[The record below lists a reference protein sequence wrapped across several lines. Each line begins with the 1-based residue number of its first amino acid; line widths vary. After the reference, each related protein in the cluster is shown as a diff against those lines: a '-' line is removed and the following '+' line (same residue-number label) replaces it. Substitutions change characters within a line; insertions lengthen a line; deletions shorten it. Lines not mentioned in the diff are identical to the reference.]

1 MNNNK
6 NWLVNIFVVVGLIFI
21 ISSIIQV
28 GRIHN
33 YSSTIGQFSNSSR
46 YDGHSSVNKKTYY
59 IWKYD
64 FTVNEEK
71 YKARS
76 GHKYLSEPFNKEEKI
91 LYDPKDPYD
100 NLLATDYTRYHG
112 IYVGIIILYMAYY
125 LSNIQNNS
133 KTETKTLLLLI
144 LGGCFL
150 YLLEK
155 VNFSLGALFNTFS
168 FLIIMILVFWF
179 IGMFLRKKSNNQNID
194 SENIEEKKHNS

>member
-28 GRIHN
+28 VRIHN
-33 YSSTIGQFSNSSR
+33 YSSVIGQFSDSLRYSST
-46 YDGHSSVNKKTYY
+46 NKKTYY
-59 IWKYD
+59 TWNYD

-71 YKARS
+71 YRASS
-76 GHKYLSEPFNKEEKI
+76 GHKYLYEPFNKEEKI
-91 LYDPKDPYD
+91 LYDPKHPND

-112 IYVGIIILYMAYY
+112 IYIGIIILYVAYY
-125 LSNIQNNS
+125 LSNIQNKS
-133 KTETKTLLLLI
+133 KVESRTLLLLFFGGWI
-144 LGGCFL
+144 LS
-150 YLLEK
+150 LLEK
-155 VNFSLGALFNTFS
+155 VNFNLSALFNTFR
-168 FLIIMILVFWF
+168 FFIIMILVFWF

>member
-28 GRIHN
+28 VRIHN

-46 YDGHSSVNKKTYY
+46 YDGHSSVNKKT
-59 IWKYD
+59 
-64 FTVNEEK
+64 